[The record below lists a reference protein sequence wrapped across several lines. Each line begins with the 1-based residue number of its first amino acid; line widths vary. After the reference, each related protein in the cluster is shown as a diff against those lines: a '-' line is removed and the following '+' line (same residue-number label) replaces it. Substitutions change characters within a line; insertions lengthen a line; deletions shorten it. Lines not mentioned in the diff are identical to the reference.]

1 MLVSC
6 FFRSSALYLPKFLSL
21 LPPLL
26 KLVPTSA
33 SSSSPLQSLYL
44 SLLSTLLPVGK
55 LPDWLANRHTV
66 ESFWATASA
75 SSRKSLVG
83 VFVDD
88 DAGGSGWRGGGEV
101 LVKPLVEKE
110 TLGQLASEPG
120 PILELLRCLA
130 KAGILDK
137 MSSAWK
143 ETLAGALG
151 VVLTNLDVKG
161 ELQVCFLP
169 PHSLNSKP
177 GG

>member
-1 MLVSC
+1 M
-6 FFRSSALYLPKFLSL
+6 YLARFLSL

-26 KLVPTSA
+26 TLVPTSA
-33 SSSSPLQSLYL
+33 VSSSPLQSLYL

-55 LPDWLANRHTV
+55 LPDWLAHRHTV
-66 ESFWATASA
+66 ESFWATASP

-88 DAGGSGWRGGGEV
+88 DAGGTGWRGGGEV
-101 LVKPLVEKE
+101 LVKPLVERE

-130 KAGILDK
+130 KAGILEK

-143 ETLAGALG
+143 ETLAGGLG
-151 VVLTNLDVKG
+151 VVLNNLDSMGQFKVSPRP
-161 ELQVCFLP
+161 LSARVLA
-169 PHSLNSKP
+169 
-177 GG
+177 